1 LKKHTDLTQGSVVR
15 HLATLTVPMIAGV
28 FAIMAYNLTDTYFVS
43 KLGTDPLAAMGFT
56 FPIVM
61 VVGAI
66 AMGIGMGAAS
76 CISRAIGQGDQHRV
90 RRLATDGMIL
100 AMVLVA
106 TLGALGLLTMGPLF
120 RLLGA
125 EPELLPLIRSYMTL
139 WYSAVGVVIIP
150 MVGNNMIRAT
160 GNTLVP
166 SMVMII
172 GAILNV
178 VLDPLFIFGW
188 GPVPSMG
195 IFGAALATVLSRLL
209 SGSVSIWVLTH
220 HCGLLEWARPKWH
233 ELVASWRDML
243 YVAIPAAATQMLMP
257 LSRAVMVRMVAIYGT
272 PAIAAVGAGSRV
284 ERFIYI
290 VCIAMGSC
298 LIPLVGQNWG
308 AGRLDRVR
316 QIRTSSAIFDI
327 SYGLLSF
334 LLALVAAAPVAR
346 LFSDDPEV
354 TSRIVWYL
362 RAILMGS
369 ALHHVG
375 VHTGFMFN
383 AINRPGAA
391 ALFSALRMP
400 TIQISFAWIGMTL
413 GGLKGLF
420 LGLGVAPLVT
430 GVVALVWFETILRR
444 TEELQTLPAP
454 ELVPEG

>member
-1 LKKHTDLTQGSVVR
+1 
-15 HLATLTVPMIAGV
+15 
-28 FAIMAYNLTDTYFVS
+28 
-43 KLGTDPLAAMGFT
+43 
-56 FPIVM
+56 
-61 VVGAI
+61 
-66 AMGIGMGAAS
+66 
-76 CISRAIGQGDQHRV
+76 
-90 RRLATDGMIL
+90 
-100 AMVLVA
+100 
-106 TLGALGLLTMGPLF
+106 
-120 RLLGA
+120 
-125 EPELLPLIRSYMTL
+125 
-139 WYSAVGVVIIP
+139 
-150 MVGNNMIRAT
+150 
-160 GNTLVP
+160 
-166 SMVMII
+166 
-172 GAILNV
+172 
-178 VLDPLFIFGW
+178 
-188 GPVPSMG
+188 
-195 IFGAALATVLSRLL
+195 
-209 SGSVSIWVLTH
+209 
-220 HCGLLEWARPKWH
+220 
-233 ELVASWRDML
+233 
-243 YVAIPAAATQMLMP
+243 
-257 LSRAVMVRMVAIYGT
+257 
-272 PAIAAVGAGSRV
+272 
-284 ERFIYI
+284 
-290 VCIAMGSC
+290 MGSC